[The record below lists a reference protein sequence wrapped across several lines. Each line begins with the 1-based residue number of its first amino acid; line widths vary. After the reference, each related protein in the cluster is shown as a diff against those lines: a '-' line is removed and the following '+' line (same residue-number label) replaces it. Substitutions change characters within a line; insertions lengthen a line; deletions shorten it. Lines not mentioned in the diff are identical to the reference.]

1 MVDERATPIPAPVT
15 CPWCGAEAQTLG
27 RNCEICGKLISEL
40 PEWAIT
46 GEEPSHAL
54 LSTVRLR
61 RWRLTFVVVLVFVLG
76 FVFWLSVPF
85 IPDPVVLLFKKP
97 TSDLTSVSLPG
108 QWSSVAWDLGG
119 TRNLEDFSR
128 QPKGHILWSENL
140 GKHTYGAPI
149 VVDGII
155 YAGGDFKAVA
165 LEAETGETI
174 WEIPTPGRMNHSFA
188 VSDNYLYMG
197 LSDHRLLAL
206 DRRTGDTRWEFFA
219 EFPITSSPIVAG
231 GMVFF
236 GSSDRFVYSVDAAT
250 GNLIWKHRLDGN
262 LRSSPA
268 ISGGY
273 LYATDSDG
281 NLNILNARTGQT
293 RFRFRTAASVS
304 DAPVVGNGLAY
315 FPSGGRLFAVDAEA
329 RTVWGE
335 FEFKKVWSQF
345 YIWQFPGVPRPP
357 SQRGERWRFAPE
369 KIASRGIVA
378 SPAVAPEALYYGDAN
393 GYLYARGVTNKE
405 NLWQFRADDSISSS
419 PVILGD
425 RLYFGDQDG
434 FFYALDRFT
443 GNLDWR
449 LSLDAPIEVSP
460 VFARGRFYV
469 RTADG
474 WLHAID

>member
-1 MVDERATPIPAPVT
+1 VA
-15 CPWCGAEAQTLG
+15 
-27 RNCEICGKLISEL
+27 
-40 PEWAIT
+40 
-46 GEEPSHAL
+46 
-54 LSTVRLR
+54 
-61 RWRLTFVVVLVFVLG
+61 LVFVLG

-97 TSDLTSVSLPG
+97 TSDLTSASLPG

-119 TRNLEDFSR
+119 TRNIKDFSR
-128 QPKGHILWSENL
+128 QPKGQILWSKNL
-140 GKHTYGAPI
+140 GNHTYGAPI

-155 YAGGDFKAVA
+155 YAGGDFKALA
-165 LEAETGETI
+165 LEAQTGETI

-188 VSDNYLYMG
+188 VSDSYLYMG

-219 EFPITSSPIVAG
+219 KFPITSSPIVAG

-250 GNLIWKHRLDGN
+250 GNLIWKHRLNGN

-293 RFRFRTAASVS
+293 RFRFRTAASAS
-304 DAPVVGNGLAY
+304 DAPTVENGLAY
-315 FPSGGRLFAVDAEA
+315 FPSGGRLFAVDAQA

-369 KIASRGIVA
+369 KSASRGIAA
-378 SPAVAPEALYYGDAN
+378 SPAVAPEALYYGDTA
-393 GYLYARGVTNKE
+393 GYVYAREVSTRE
-405 NLWQFRADDSISSS
+405 ELWRFRSEDGIVSS
-419 PVILGD
+419 PVILGG
-425 RLYFGDQDG
+425 RLYFGAEDG
-434 FFYALDRFT
+434 FFYALDRSN
-443 GNLDWR
+443 GKLLWR
-449 LSLDAPIEVSP
+449 LSLGAPIEVSP
-460 VFARGRFYV
+460 VFAQGRFYV
-469 RTADG
+469 RTSDG
-474 WLHAID
+474 RLHAIE

>member
-1 MVDERATPIPAPVT
+1 MNTPCPPASVT
-15 CPWCGAEAQTLG
+15 CPWCGAEVQTPG
-27 RNCEICGKLISEL
+27 QNCQICDRLISEL
-40 PEWAIT
+40 PAWAIA
-46 GEEPSHAL
+46 EAQPRNAL
-54 LSTVRLR
+54 LRTLR
-61 RWRLTFVVVLVFVLG
+61 SKRGRLTSLGALVFILG
-76 FVFWLSVPF
+76 FVFWLSIPF
-85 IPDPVVLLFKKP
+85 VPDPVVLLFKKP
-97 TSDLTSVSLPG
+97 TSDLTSASLPG
-108 QWSSVAWDLGG
+108 QWSSVAWDLSG
-119 TRNLEDFSR
+119 TRNIEGFSR
-128 QPKGHILWSENL
+128 QPNGRILWSKNL

-155 YAGGDFKAVA
+155 YAGGDFEAIA
-165 LEAETGETI
+165 LEAETGEII
-174 WEIPTPGRMNHSFA
+174 WEVPTPGRMNHSFA
-188 VSDNYLYMG
+188 VSDSYLYMG

-206 DRRTGDTRWEFFA
+206 DRRTGDTQWEFFA

-236 GSSDRFVYSVDAAT
+236 GSSDLFVYSVDAAT
-250 GNLIWKHRLDGN
+250 GDLIWKHRLNGN

-268 ISGGY
+268 INEGY

-293 RFRFRTAASVS
+293 RFRFRTSAPAS
-304 DAPVVGNGLAY
+304 DAPAVGNGLAY

-369 KIASRGIVA
+369 KMASRGIIA
-378 SPAVAPEALYYGDAN
+378 SPAVTPEALYYGDAN
-393 GYLYARGVTNKE
+393 GYFYARGVPDRE
-405 NLWQFRADDSISSS
+405 NLWRFRAEGSISSS

-434 FFYALDRFT
+434 FFYSLERST
-443 GNLDWR
+443 GKLDWR

-460 VFARGRFYV
+460 VFAGDRFYV
-469 RTADG
+469 RTNDG
-474 WLHAID
+474 WLHVID

>member
-1 MVDERATPIPAPVT
+1 MVDEHATPTSAPVT

-27 RNCEICGKLISEL
+27 RNCQICGKLISEL

-46 GEEPSHAL
+46 VVEPGHAL
-54 LSTVRLR
+54 LSAVRLR
-61 RWRLTFVVVLVFVLG
+61 RWRLTILVVLVFVLG

-97 TSDLTSVSLPG
+97 TSDLTSASLPG

-119 TRNLEDFSR
+119 TRNIEDFSR
-128 QPKGHILWSENL
+128 HPKGQILWSKNL
-140 GKHTYGAPI
+140 GNHTYGAPI

-155 YAGGDFKAVA
+155 YAGGDFKALA
-165 LEAETGETI
+165 LEAQTGETI
-174 WEIPTPGRMNHSFA
+174 WEIPTPGRMDHSFA
-188 VSDNYLYMG
+188 VSDSYLYMG

-250 GNLIWKHRLDGN
+250 GNLIWKHRLNGN

-293 RFRFRTAASVS
+293 RFRFRTAASAS
-304 DAPVVGNGLAY
+304 DAPTVGNGLAY

-369 KIASRGIVA
+369 KSASRGIVA
-378 SPAVAPEALYYGDAN
+378 SPAVAPEALYYGDTA
-393 GYLYARGVTNKE
+393 GYVYAREVSTRE
-405 NLWQFRADDSISSS
+405 ELWRFRAEDGIVSS
-419 PVILGD
+419 PVILGG
-425 RLYFGDQDG
+425 RLYLGAEDG
-434 FFYALDRFT
+434 FFYALDQSN
-443 GNLDWR
+443 GKLLWR
-449 LSLDAPIEVSP
+449 LSLGAPIEVSP
-460 VFARGRFYV
+460 VFAQGRFYV
-469 RTADG
+469 RTSDG
-474 WLHAID
+474 RLHAIE